1 MNHCQPISVVYIPR
15 IQKMCTFS
23 LKKVPRIEKVC
34 TQAARAR
41 RKGALW
47 ISLLTPRLKRLRQW
61 NPSYLAGA
69 PASAGAL
76 PSKDRK
82 NVQSAGLIHRISTR
96 LALCC
101 GLTQAVIAPGNHI
114 ACSSSKITCMQANEV
129 GAVQMPAHAGSFV
142 GPFSK

>member
-1 MNHCQPISVVYIPR
+1 MKDHSAEQ
-15 IQKMCTFS
+15 
-23 LKKVPRIEKVC
+23 
-34 TQAARAR
+34 
-41 RKGALW
+41 
-47 ISLLTPRLKRLRQW
+47 RLRHYG
-61 NPSYLAGA
+61 PCYLAGA